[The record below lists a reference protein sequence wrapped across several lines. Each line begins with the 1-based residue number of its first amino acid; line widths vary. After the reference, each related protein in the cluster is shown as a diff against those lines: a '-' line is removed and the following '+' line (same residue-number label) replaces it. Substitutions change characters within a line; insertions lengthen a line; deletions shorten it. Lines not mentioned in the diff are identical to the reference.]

1 VALSFFD
8 AIGRG
13 DSSGAAALFIDKG
26 WYLGGAPCGVNN
38 PCNDPQVRAA
48 RFQAAVSQHTK
59 QTVLG
64 NPVVVGN
71 LVQVRWETRNDTQAA
86 AGVERQI
93 YNGTLQVQGDK
104 LAALL
109 AIPDLSDAQTAKL
122 LAFQQAQAASA
133 SPSAAASAAAKP
145 AAVPASTQSGSY

>member
-8 AIGRG
+8 AIGRC
-13 DSSGAAALFIDKG
+13 DPNGAAALFIDKG

-38 PCNDPQVRAA
+38 PCNDPQVRLA

-59 QTVLG
+59 QTVQG
-64 NPVVVGN
+64 TPVVVGN

-133 SPSAAASAAAKP
+133 SPATASAAVKP
-145 AAVPASTQSGSY
+145 AAAPASASGSY